1 MEKINL
7 HTHSTFCDGHNT
19 LEENVIAAIEKG
31 FTVLGFSSH
40 SMYPFAETWHISPNN
55 FQNYVSEVR
64 SLAKKYEDK
73 IKILCG
79 FEVDYIPNITLPSKK
94 VYKELNPDYL
104 IGSVH
109 YVTTKD
115 SIYSVDNSTS
125 IVKDDLIRLYGKC
138 NNESENIKE
147 EDYTDKNGKINLLN
161 FVDGK
166 KAVCEYFAAQREMLK
181 KGDFEIWGHPD
192 VIRKRNGLLNF
203 FTENEDWYIEELKAT
218 ANVAAKTGVIAEIN
232 TGGIARGAIDDFYP
246 SERFLEIIHE
256 RNIPV
261 MVNSDAHNAPDLD
274 CAFEEAKVR
283 AKKIGYKELTYPVA
297 GSLIHINL

>member
-7 HTHSTFCDGHNT
+7 HTHSTFCDGKNT
-19 LEENVIAAIEKG
+19 LEENILMAIEKG

-40 SMYPFAETWHISPNN
+40 SMYPFAETWHIEPNN
-55 FQNYVSEVR
+55 FENYVSSVR
-64 SLAKKYEDK
+64 KLAKKYEDK

-94 VYKELNPDYL
+94 AYKELNPDYL

-125 IVKDDLIRLYGKC
+125 IVKDDLIRLYGKS
-138 NNESENIKE
+138 ESIKE
-147 EDYTDKNGKINLLN
+147 SDYTTPDSKTDLLN
-161 FVDGK
+161 IVDGK
-166 KAVCEYFAAQREMLK
+166 QAVCEYFAAQREMLK

-192 VIRKRNGLLNF
+192 VIRKRNGLLHF

-218 ANVAAKTGVIAEIN
+218 ADIAAKANVIAEIN

-256 RNIPV
+256 KGIPV
-261 MVNSDAHNAPDLD
+261 MVNSDAHNVKDLD
-274 CAFEEAKVR
+274 CAFEEAKAR
-283 AKKIGYKELTYPVA
+283 AKKIGYRDLTYPVA
-297 GSLIHINL
+297 DSLIHIEL

>member
-1 MEKINL
+1 MEKTHKINL
-7 HTHSTFCDGHNT
+7 HTHSTYCDGKNT
-19 LEENVIAAIEKG
+19 LEENVLTAIEKG

-40 SMYPFAETWHISPNN
+40 SMYPFAETWHIAPNN
-55 FQNYVSEVR
+55 FNNYVKEVR

-79 FEVDYIPNITLPSKK
+79 FEVDYIPNITLPSKAA
-94 VYKELNPDYL
+94 YKDLAPDYL

-109 YVTTKD
+109 YVTRND
-115 SIYSVDNSTS
+115 SIYSVDNSTN
-125 IVKDDLIRLYGKC
+125 IVKDDLQRLYGTP
-138 NNESENIKE
+138 EG
-147 EDYTDKNGKINLLN
+147 T
-161 FVDGK
+161 VDGK
-166 KAVCEYFAAQREMLK
+166 TAVCEYFAAQREMLR

-192 VIRKRNGLLNF
+192 VIRKRNGILHF
-203 FTENEDWYIEELKAT
+203 FKEDEDWYINELKAT
-218 ANVAAKTGVIAEIN
+218 ADVAAKTNVIAEIN

-246 SERFLEIIHE
+246 SATFLSILHE

-274 CAFEEAKVR
+274 CAFDEAMAQ

-297 GSLIHINL
+297 GELIHIKL